1 MKMNFRLAIK
11 HFSHI
16 ITEGSI
22 IERLKREFHYP
33 LDNALANA
41 LMIYD
46 EKGKELLES
55 IYREY
60 IDIAESSDLP
70 IMLLTPT
77 WRANKERTKKANI
90 DMKEINTD
98 AFLFVDKIRK
108 SYGGFSEK
116 IFIGGLTGCKGDAY
130 KPEEALSEN
139 EAYDFHKEQMNI
151 LANAA
156 VDFLFA
162 STLPALTEAIGIA
175 KAMSET
181 KADYVI
187 SFVIRDNGK
196 LLDGTLL
203 TDAIKIIDDS
213 VSVPPLFYLTNCIHP
228 DVLHKSLINLEDK
241 DNILENRLFGIQA
254 NASSKSPEELDE
266 LEELDADS
274 PVNWARGMVDL
285 NKKYNLK
292 ILGGCCGTDARF
304 ISSVV
309 DLLKSTP

>member
-1 MKMNFRLAIK
+1 MTFKEAVSFYP
-11 HFSHI
+11 HI

-22 IERLKREFHYP
+22 IERLKREFNYP
-33 LDNALANA
+33 LDDALSNA

-46 EKGKELLES
+46 EAGKSLLEK

-60 IDIAESSDLP
+60 LDIAESSDLP

-77 WRANKERTKKANI
+77 WRTNKERTKKSNV
-90 DMKEINTD
+90 DMKTINTD
-98 AFLFVDKIRK
+98 AFLFVDNIRK
-108 SYGGFSEK
+108 SYGSFSEK
-116 IFIGGLTGCKGDAY
+116 IYIGGLTGCKGDAY

-139 EAYDFHKEQMNI
+139 EAYHFHKEQMQI
-151 LANAA
+151 LADAG

-181 KADYVI
+181 KKDYVI

-213 VSVPPLFYLTNCIHP
+213 VPTPPLFYLTNCIHP
-228 DVLHKSLINLEDK
+228 DVLHKSFI
-241 DNILENRLFGIQA
+241 
-254 NASSKSPEELDE
+254 KS
-266 LEELDADS
+266 
-274 PVNWARGMVDL
+274 
-285 NKKYNLK
+285 
-292 ILGGCCGTDARF
+292 
-304 ISSVV
+304 
-309 DLLKSTP
+309 

>member
-1 MKMNFRLAIK
+1 MTFKEAVNFYP
-11 HFSHI
+11 HI

-22 IERLKREFHYP
+22 IERLKREFNYP
-33 LDNALANA
+33 LDDALSNA

-46 EKGKELLES
+46 EAGKSLLEK

-60 IDIAESSDLP
+60 LDIAKSSDLP

-77 WRANKERTKKANI
+77 WRTNSDRTKIANV
-90 DMKEINTD
+90 DMKTINTD
-98 AFLFVDKIRK
+98 AFLFVDNIRK
-108 SYGGFSEK
+108 SFGSFSEK

-139 EAYDFHKEQMNI
+139 DSYHFHKGQMQI
-151 LANAA
+151 LAKAG

-162 STLPALTEAIGIA
+162 STLPALTETIGIA

-181 KADYVI
+181 NKDYVI

-203 TDAIKIIDDS
+203 TDAIKIVDDS
-213 VSVPPLFYLTNCIHP
+213 VSSPPLFYLTNCIHP
-228 DVLHKSLINLEDK
+228 DVLHKSFINLNDD
-241 DNILENRLFGIQA
+241 DNILKKRLFGIQA
-254 NASSKSPEELDE
+254 NASSKSPEELDT

-274 PVNWARGMVDL
+274 PTDWARGMVDL

-304 ISSVV
+304 ISSIVE
-309 DLLKSTP
+309 LLK

>member
-1 MKMNFRLAIK
+1 MTFKEAVSFYP
-11 HFSHI
+11 HI

-22 IERLKREFHYP
+22 IERLKREFNYP
-33 LDNALANA
+33 LDDALSNA

-46 EKGKELLES
+46 EAGKSLLEK

-60 IDIAESSDLP
+60 LDIAESSDLP

-77 WRANKERTKKANI
+77 WRTNKERTKIANV
-90 DMKEINTD
+90 DMKTINTD
-98 AFLFVDKIRK
+98 AFLFVDNIRK
-108 SYGGFSEK
+108 SYGSFSEK
-116 IFIGGLTGCKGDAY
+116 IYIGGLTGCKGDAY

-139 EAYDFHKEQMNI
+139 EAYHFHKEQMYI
-151 LANAA
+151 LADAG

-181 KADYVI
+181 KKDYVI

-213 VSVPPLFYLTNCIHP
+213 VPTPPLFYLTNCIHP
-228 DVLHKSLINLEDK
+228 DVLHKSFI
-241 DNILENRLFGIQA
+241 
-254 NASSKSPEELDE
+254 KS
-266 LEELDADS
+266 
-274 PVNWARGMVDL
+274 
-285 NKKYNLK
+285 
-292 ILGGCCGTDARF
+292 
-304 ISSVV
+304 
-309 DLLKSTP
+309 

>member
-1 MKMNFRLAIK
+1 MTFKDAVNFYP
-11 HFSHI
+11 HI

-22 IERLKREFHYP
+22 IERLKREFTYP
-33 LDNALANA
+33 LDDALSNA

-46 EKGKELLES
+46 EAGKPLLEK

-60 IDIAESSDLP
+60 LDIAESSDLP

-77 WRANKERTKKANI
+77 WRTNSDRTKIANI
-90 DMKEINTD
+90 DMKTINTD
-98 AFLFVDKIRK
+98 AFLFVDTIRK
-108 SYGGFSEK
+108 SYGNFSEK

-130 KPEEALSEN
+130 KPEEALSAN
-139 EAYDFHKEQMNI
+139 EAYLFHKKQMQI
-151 LANAA
+151 LSDAG

-162 STLPALTEAIGIA
+162 STLPALTEATGIA

-181 KADYVI
+181 EKDYVI

-213 VSVPPLFYLTNCIHP
+213 ISTPPLFYLTNCIHP
-228 DVLHKSLINLEDK
+228 DVLHKSFINLKDED
-241 DNILENRLFGIQA
+241 DILKKRLFGIQA
-254 NASSKSPEELDE
+254 NASSKSPEELDT
-266 LEELDADS
+266 LENLDADS
-274 PVNWARGMVDL
+274 PANWASGMVDL

-304 ISSVV
+304 ISSIVA
-309 DLLKSTP
+309 LLKSTP

>member
-1 MKMNFRLAIK
+1 MIFKEAVSFYP
-11 HFSHI
+11 HI

-22 IERLKREFHYP
+22 IERLKREFNYP
-33 LDNALANA
+33 LDDLLSNA

-46 EKGKELLES
+46 EAGKSLLEK

-70 IMLLTPT
+70 IMMLTPT
-77 WRANKERTKKANI
+77 WRANKERTKIANV
-90 DMKEINTD
+90 DINTINAD
-98 AFLFVDKIRK
+98 AFLFVDNIRK
-108 SYGGFSEK
+108 SYGNFSDK

-130 KPEEALSEN
+130 KPEEALNEY
-139 EAYDFHKEQMNI
+139 EAYHFHKEQMQI
-151 LANAA
+151 LADAG
-156 VDFLFA
+156 VDFLLA

-181 KADYVI
+181 KKDYVI

-196 LLDGTLL
+196 LLDGNLL
-203 TDAIKIIDDS
+203 TDAIKIIDYS
-213 VSVPPLFYLTNCIHP
+213 VATPPLFYLTNCIHP
-228 DVLHKSLINLEDK
+228 DVLHKSFINLK
-241 DNILENRLFGIQA
+241 DDDDILKKRLFGIQA
-254 NASSKSPEELDE
+254 NASSKSPEELDT
-266 LEELDADS
+266 LENLDADS

-304 ISSVV
+304 ISSIVE
-309 DLLKSTP
+309 LLKLT

>member
-1 MKMNFRLAIK
+1 MTFKEAVNFYP
-11 HFSHI
+11 HI

-22 IERLKREFHYP
+22 IERLKREFKYP
-33 LDNALANA
+33 LDDALSNA

-46 EKGKELLES
+46 EAGKSLLEK

-60 IDIAESSDLP
+60 LDIAKSSDFP

-77 WRANKERTKKANI
+77 WRTNSDRTKTANVE
-90 DMKEINTD
+90 MKTINSD
-98 AFLFVDKIRK
+98 AFLFVDTIRK
-108 SYGGFSEK
+108 SYGNFSEK

-139 EAYDFHKEQMNI
+139 DSYHFHKEQMQV
-151 LANAA
+151 LSNAG
-156 VDFLFA
+156 VDFLLA

-181 KADYVI
+181 TKDYVI

-213 VSVPPLFYLTNCIHP
+213 VSTPPLFYLTNCIHP
-228 DVLHKSLINLEDK
+228 DVLHKSFINLNDED
-241 DNILENRLFGIQA
+241 DILKKRLFGIQA
-254 NASSKSPEELDE
+254 NASSKSPEELDT
-266 LEELDADS
+266 LENLDADS
-274 PVNWARGMVDL
+274 PANWAIGMVDL

-309 DLLKSTP
+309 NLLKSTP

>member
-1 MKMNFRLAIK
+1 MTFKDAVNFYP
-11 HFSHI
+11 HI

-22 IERLKREFHYP
+22 IERLKREFTYP
-33 LDNALANA
+33 LDDALSNA

-46 EKGKELLES
+46 EVGKPLLEK

-60 IDIAESSDLP
+60 LDIAESSDLP

-77 WRANKERTKKANI
+77 WRTNSDRTKIANVDI
-90 DMKEINTD
+90 KTINTD
-98 AFLFVDKIRK
+98 AFLFVDTIRK
-108 SYGGFSEK
+108 SYGNFSEK

-130 KPEEALSEN
+130 KPEEAISEN
-139 EAYDFHKEQMNI
+139 ESYHFHKEQMQI
-151 LANAA
+151 LADAG

-162 STLPALTEAIGIA
+162 STLPALTEATGIA

-181 KADYVI
+181 KKDYVI

-213 VSVPPLFYLTNCIHP
+213 VSTPPLFYLTNCIHP
-228 DVLHKSLINLEDK
+228 DVLHKSFINLKDED
-241 DNILENRLFGIQA
+241 DILKKRLFGIQA
-254 NASSKSPEELDE
+254 NASSKSPEELDT
-266 LEELDADS
+266 LENLDADS
-274 PVNWARGMVDL
+274 PANWASGMVDL

-304 ISSVV
+304 ISSIVA
-309 DLLKSTP
+309 LLKSTP

>member
-1 MKMNFRLAIK
+1 MIFKEAVSLYP
-11 HFSHI
+11 HI

-22 IERLKREFHYP
+22 IERLKREFNYP
-33 LDNALANA
+33 LDDALSNA

-46 EKGKELLES
+46 EAGKSLLEK

-60 IDIAESSDLP
+60 LDIAESSDLP
-70 IMLLTPT
+70 IMLLIPT
-77 WRANKERTKKANI
+77 WRTNSDRTKIANV
-90 DMKEINTD
+90 DMKTINTD
-98 AFLFVDKIRK
+98 AFLFVDNIRK
-108 SYGGFSEK
+108 SFGSFSEK
-116 IFIGGLTGCKGDAY
+116 IYIGGLTGCKGDAY

-139 EAYDFHKEQMNI
+139 DSYHFHKEQMQI
-151 LANAA
+151 LADAG

-181 KADYVI
+181 EKDYVI

-203 TDAIKIIDDS
+203 TDAIKIVDDS
-213 VSVPPLFYLTNCIHP
+213 VSSPPLFYLTNCIHP
-228 DVLHKSLINLEDK
+228 DVLHKSFINLNDE
-241 DNILENRLFGIQA
+241 DNILKKRLFGIQA
-254 NASSKSPEELDE
+254 NASSKSPEELDT

-274 PVNWARGMVDL
+274 PANWAIGMVDL

-304 ISSVV
+304 ISSIVE
-309 DLLKSTP
+309 LLKLT

>member
-1 MKMNFRLAIK
+1 MNFNEAISD
-11 HFSHI
+11 FPHI

-33 LDNALANA
+33 LDDLLSNA

-46 EKGKELLES
+46 EAGKILLEK
-55 IYREY
+55 IYSEY
-60 IDIAESSDLP
+60 IDIAKESDFP

-77 WRANKERTKKANI
+77 WRANKERTSKSNVDIKV
-90 DMKEINTD
+90 INTD
-98 AFLFVDKIRK
+98 AFLFVDNIRK
-108 SYGGFSEK
+108 SYGSYSEK
-116 IFIGGLTGCKGDAY
+116 IFIGGLTGSKGDAY
-130 KPEEALSEN
+130 KPEEALIESET
-139 EAYDFHKEQMNI
+139 YHFHKEQMHI
-151 LANAA
+151 LAEAG

-181 KADYVI
+181 NKDYVI
-187 SFVIRDNGK
+187 SFVIRDSGK
-196 LLDGTLL
+196 LLDGTLI

-213 VSVPPLFYLTNCIHP
+213 VSNPPLFYLTNCIHP
-228 DVLHKSLINLEDK
+228 DVLHKSYLNLSDQDE
-241 DNILENRLFGIQA
+241 ILRKRLFGLQA
-254 NASSKSPEELDE
+254 NASSKSPEELDT
-266 LEELDADS
+266 LENLDADS
-274 PVNWARGMVDL
+274 PANWARGMVDL

>member
-1 MKMNFRLAIK
+1 MTFKDAVNFYP
-11 HFSHI
+11 HI

-22 IERLKREFHYP
+22 IERLKREFTYP
-33 LDNALANA
+33 LDDALSNA

-46 EKGKELLES
+46 EAGKPLLEK

-60 IDIAESSDLP
+60 LDIAESSDLP

-77 WRANKERTKKANI
+77 WRTNSDRTKIANV
-90 DMKEINTD
+90 DMKTINTG
-98 AFLFVDKIRK
+98 AFLFVDTIRK
-108 SYGGFSEK
+108 SYGNFSEK

-130 KPEEALSEN
+130 KPEEAISEN
-139 EAYDFHKEQMNI
+139 ESYHFHLDQMQI
-151 LANAA
+151 LADAG

-162 STLPALTEAIGIA
+162 STLPALTEATGIA

-181 KADYVI
+181 KKDYVI
-187 SFVIRDNGK
+187 SFVIKDNGK

-213 VSVPPLFYLTNCIHP
+213 ISTPPLFYLTNCIHP
-228 DVLHKSLINLEDK
+228 DVLHKSFINLKDED
-241 DNILENRLFGIQA
+241 DILKKRLFGIQT
-254 NASSKSPEELDE
+254 NASSKSPEELDT
-266 LEELDADS
+266 LENLDADS
-274 PVNWARGMVDL
+274 PANWASGMVDL

-309 DLLKSTP
+309 NLLKSTP

>member
-1 MKMNFRLAIK
+1 MTFKDAVNFYP
-11 HFSHI
+11 HI

-22 IERLKREFHYP
+22 IERLKREFTYP
-33 LDNALANA
+33 LDDALSNA

-46 EKGKELLES
+46 EAGKPLLEK

-60 IDIAESSDLP
+60 LDIAESSDLP

-77 WRANKERTKKANI
+77 WRTNSDRTKIANV
-90 DMKEINTD
+90 DMKTINTG
-98 AFLFVDKIRK
+98 AFLFVDTIRK
-108 SYGGFSEK
+108 SYGNFSEK

-130 KPEEALSEN
+130 KPEEAISEN
-139 EAYDFHKEQMNI
+139 ESYHFHLDQMQI
-151 LANAA
+151 LADAG

-162 STLPALTEAIGIA
+162 STLPALTEATGIA

-181 KADYVI
+181 KKDYVI

-213 VSVPPLFYLTNCIHP
+213 ISTPPLFYLTNCIHP
-228 DVLHKSLINLEDK
+228 DVLHKSFINLKDED
-241 DNILENRLFGIQA
+241 DILKKRLFGIQA
-254 NASSKSPEELDE
+254 NASSKSPEELDT
-266 LEELDADS
+266 LENLDADS
-274 PVNWARGMVDL
+274 PANWASGMVDL

-304 ISSVV
+304 ISSIVA
-309 DLLKSTP
+309 LLKSTP